1 MPGRAT
7 PFIVAALV
15 ATSIA
20 CHSARSDRNQVTV
33 MQTEPPRSM
42 DPADHTATYTSSVLD
57 PMYEGLT
64 HFNQQLQ
71 IIPAL
76 GTEWQASADGLTWT
90 VKLRP
95 NVTFHDGTKFDSDAV
110 TASFRRMLD
119 RRRGLA
125 GASLV
130 RAIVAAVHASDTQTV
145 QFTLNAPYAAFPS
158 LLAVTEIV
166 SPAADKAGILGR
178 HAVGTG
184 PYKFVEWNTGEYV
197 LEARNDRYWGTKP
210 SVKQIKWTWTN
221 EPALLNMAVQSREA
235 DLVSPLPPIF
245 AQALGRNRKID
256 LLEGRSSA
264 VFWVALNTKSKP
276 LNDVRVRQALNYGT
290 DRTSLVQS
298 LLRGYGTPAN
308 SPLAPADFGYS
319 ADIKGYGYDLAK
331 ARTLLA
337 QAGYPNGFA
346 LSIAV
351 QEAEVNIAQALQG
364 MWAKAGIDLTIRQME
379 TGVFSQAAFGDPE
392 QKAHAGIQ
400 SVFAS
405 WSSANLDA
413 DYQLGPLYRTKSW
426 SPAGANLGF
435 YSNPKLDGLLD
446 RASAE
451 LDIIKRRDLYRE
463 AQQII
468 NDDAPHVTLYYSKDL
483 AAERKGINGIW
494 IFPGGR
500 LQAAGVSRQP

>member
-1 MPGRAT
+1 
-7 PFIVAALV
+7 
-15 ATSIA
+15 
-20 CHSARSDRNQVTV
+20 
-33 MQTEPPRSM
+33 M
-42 DPADHTATYTSSVLD
+42 DPADHTATYTSAVLD

-64 HFNQQLQ
+64 RFNQQLE
-71 IIPAL
+71 IVPAL
-76 GTEWQASADGLTWT
+76 ATEWQASADGLTWT
-90 VKLRP
+90 FKLRK
-95 NVTFHDGTKFDSDAV
+95 NVIFHDRTKFDADAV
-110 TASFRRMLD
+110 IASFERMLD
-119 RRRGLA
+119 PRRALA

-130 RAIVAAVHASDTQTV
+130 RSLVAAVHAPDTQTV
-145 QFTLNAPYAAFPS
+145 RFTLNAPYAAFPS

-166 SPAADKAGILGR
+166 SPAADKAGILSR

-197 LEARNDRYWGTKP
+197 IETRNDHYWGGKP
-210 SVKQIKWTWTN
+210 AMNQLKWTWTS
-221 EPALLNMAVQSREA
+221 EPALLNMAVQSGEA

-245 AQALGRNRKID
+245 AQALGRNGKIR
-256 LLEGRSSA
+256 LLQGRSSA
-264 VFWVALNTKSKP
+264 VFWIALNTKSKP
-276 LNDVRVRQALNYGT
+276 LNDVRVRQALNYAT
-290 DRTSLVQS
+290 DRRSLVDS

-319 ADIKGYGYDLAK
+319 ADVKGYTYDLAK
-331 ARTLLA
+331 ARALLA
-337 QAGYPNGFA
+337 NAGYPSGFP

-351 QEAEVNIAQALQG
+351 QEAEVNIVQALQG

-379 TGVFSQAAFGDPE
+379 TGVFSQAVFGNPE
-392 QKAHAGIQ
+392 QKAQAGIQ

-405 WSSANLDA
+405 WTAANLDA

-426 SPAGANLGF
+426 SPVGANLGF

-451 LDIIKRRDLYRE
+451 LDTAKRRDLYAD

-468 NDDAPHVTLYYSKDL
+468 NNDSPHVTLYYSKDL
-483 AAERKGINGIW
+483 AAERKGVSGIW

-500 LQAAGVSRQP
+500 LQAARASKQP